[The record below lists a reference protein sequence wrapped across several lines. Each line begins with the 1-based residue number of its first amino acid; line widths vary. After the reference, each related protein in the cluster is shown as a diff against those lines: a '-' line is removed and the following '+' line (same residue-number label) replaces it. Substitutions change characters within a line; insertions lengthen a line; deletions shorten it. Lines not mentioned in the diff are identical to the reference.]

1 MDTKDSTWPRRRA
14 QPKCR
19 LRMDSAETPIEIA
32 MNLGRSVHIFRTK
45 PSHMVSSCL
54 FLSLQ
59 LFDIPEIPYH
69 SPIYR
74 EFLDIYIYII
84 PVFVAEIHHF
94 LSMNPACR

>member
-1 MDTKDSTWPRRRA
+1 
-14 QPKCR
+14 

-74 EFLDIYIYII
+74 EFLDIYI
-84 PVFVAEIHHF
+84 
-94 LSMNPACR
+94 

>member
-1 MDTKDSTWPRRRA
+1 
-14 QPKCR
+14 